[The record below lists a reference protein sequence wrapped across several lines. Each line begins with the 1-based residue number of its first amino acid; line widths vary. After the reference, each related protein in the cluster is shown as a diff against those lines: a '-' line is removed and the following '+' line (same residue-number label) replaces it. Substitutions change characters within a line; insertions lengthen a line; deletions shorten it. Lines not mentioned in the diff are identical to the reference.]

1 MLTLVDAIRFL
12 THALKS
18 LIRHDFIGTLRLI
31 YRFQRFPERKRRA
44 KRTNDIDYF

>member
-18 LIRHDFIGTLRLI
+18 LIRHEYIGRYILMQTLVI
-31 YRFQRFPERKRRA
+31 FKGKKKSRKD
-44 KRTNDIDYF
+44 K